1 MKWPFRSRAEP
12 RNETTADESAVEDV
26 LLSAILS
33 GESITKQQAL
43 SVPAVAAE
51 VEKVCNTVAVMPF
64 RLYRE
69 HKNADG
75 KKVVEAVEDAR
86 VMLLNDDTGDTM
98 DGYQFKK
105 QLVQDY
111 LLGKGGY
118 AYINKNLNQ
127 VKSIHY
133 VDESRVAIKINSD
146 PIFKRYVISVD
157 GRMFEPFD
165 FLKVIRSTKD
175 GASGESLI
183 AEVNIAM
190 RTAVEMLKYQ
200 IKMVKTGGNK
210 KGFIKSP
217 KVLTKEQF
225 DKLRAGW
232 KKFNT
237 ADGDGVLILNNGLDF
252 QESSNNSLEMQLNQ
266 SKITLNNEINSI
278 FGIYDDDEKYFKFGV
293 LPIVRAIETALN
305 RDLLL
310 ETEKKEF
317 FWAADTSEITK
328 IDMKSRYEAYKIALE
343 SHWITGNEVRYR
355 ENLDAVEG
363 LDTINVGL
371 GAVLLDTKSG
381 TYYVPNTGEK
391 VGLQQIGARKPE
403 PEGGDE

>member
-12 RNETTADESAVEDV
+12 RNETMADENAVEDV

-43 SVPAVAAE
+43 SVPAVAAA
-51 VEKVCNTVAVMPF
+51 VGKICNTVAVIPF

-69 HKNADG
+69 TKGDGG
-75 KKVVEAVEDAR
+75 KKVVHQVDDSR
-86 VMLLNDDTGDTM
+86 VSILNDDTRDTL
-98 DGYQFKK
+98 DGFQFKR
-105 QLVQDY
+105 QIVQDY

-118 AYINKNLNQ
+118 AYIRRRLNH
-127 VKSIHY
+127 VEGIHY
-133 VDESRVAIKINSD
+133 VDEGRISIQINND
-146 PIFKRYVISVD
+146 PIFKRYAISVD
-157 GRMFEPFD
+157 GKSYEPSD
-165 FLKVIRSTKD
+165 FVKIIRATKD
-175 GASGESLI
+175 GASGESLVS
-183 AEVNIAM
+183 EVNRALQ
-190 RTAVEMLKYQ
+190 TAVGMLAYQ
-200 IKMVKTGGNK
+200 LGVVKTGGNK
-210 KGFIKSP
+210 KGFIKSQR
-217 KVLTKEQF
+217 KLTQEAINALKAAWRRLYSDSGENVVVLNE
-225 DKLRAGW
+225 
-232 KKFNT
+232 
-237 ADGDGVLILNNGLDF
+237 GLEF
-252 QESSNNSLEMQLNQ
+252 QESSNTSLEMQLNQ
-266 SKITLNNEINSI
+266 SRMALNNEINSI
-278 FGIYDDDEKYFKFGV
+278 FGIYDDDEKYFKFGI

-310 ETEKKEF
+310 ETEKKEL

-381 TYYVPNTGEK
+381 MYYVPNTGEK
-391 VGLQQIGARKPE
+391 VGLQQLGARKPE